1 MGILCQVFIDFYDDQ
16 HRKATLEFYVTP
28 PASLG
33 AGVDLPTQA
42 HIINLIEAIIG
53 STGIAQG
60 KVISYG
66 AKVIQDDM
74 TTLTTQGS
82 GAISMTQA
90 FKTRSGVGLVGRVD
104 PFGDQEG
111 IELRIPGADIS
122 EVIFDP
128 SNRNAVNTSASN
140 WRAVA
145 SALVALGFQDSGG
158 TVLTGG
164 AVLETCTFF
173 DGKRAPVRPR

>member
-1 MGILCQVFIDFYDDQ
+1 MAIVAQVFIDFYDDQ
-16 HRKATLEFYVTP
+16 HRRATLEFYCTP

-33 AGVDLPTQA
+33 AGVDLPTEA

-53 STGIAQG
+53 STGVAEG
-60 KVISYG
+60 KVIEYG
-66 AKVIQDDM
+66 VKVSQVDM
-74 TTLTTQGS
+74 SGITTQGS

-111 IELRIPGADIS
+111 IELRIPAADIS

-128 SNRNAVNTSASN
+128 ANRNAINTSGAN
-140 WRAVA
+140 WRAIA
-145 SALVALGFQDSGG
+145 TALVALGFQDSGG

-164 AVLETCTFF
+164 AVLEVATFF
-173 DGKRAPVRPR
+173 DGKRAPMRPR